1 MRSHI
6 FLTCM
11 TALGLS
17 TALNA
22 GVDPANLDR
31 SVKPQDDFF
40 SFANGGWLKTAQIP
54 PEQAMWGAFIELN
67 ERNRKTLR
75 ELCEQA
81 AAKGDQGSNIE
92 RLVGDFY
99 ASGMDEAA
107 VEAAGIKPLQP
118 EFDRI
123 DAIQTPA
130 DVMEEI
136 ARLHRLGVDA
146 GFGFGSSPDA
156 KDSTMDIAELC
167 QAGLVLPGGAG
178 RADRDYYLNPDA
190 KFAKIREQYTGHV
203 AKMLGLAGWEA
214 NKSSAGA
221 ETVLKLE
228 TVLAK
233 GWLTRVQL
241 RDPKLNY
248 HKIKLDALEKTTGT
262 LDWPAYFKAVGAP
275 SFTELNFAHPQFIIV
290 FAKALGSTPV
300 EDWKTYLRW
309 HLIHFASP
317 FLSKAFVD
325 ERFNFFGTTI
335 SGIKEQR
342 PRWQRIEAT
351 TDSKLPD
358 ALGQIYVAKYFP
370 PAAKERI
377 LKLVADL
384 RASLGE
390 RIKTLDW
397 MDAPTRAKALEKLDA
412 FDVKMGYPDKWRD
425 YSSLHLDRGSLLGNI
440 FRIHEY
446 ESAYDLAKIGKAVD
460 KSEWHM
466 PATAVNAYYSSM
478 SNGITFPAGILQP
491 PFFDVNADDA
501 VNYGGIGTVIGHE
514 MTHGFDD
521 SGRQFD
527 AKGNLSDWWT
537 PESAARFKERSAAI
551 VKQFSEFS
559 SAGTKVNGELTQGE
573 NIADLGGLKISY
585 AALQK
590 ALGNQ
595 PKKLID
601 GFTPEQ
607 RFFLSYANLWRIVA
621 RPEEMR
627 RLINTDPHS
636 PNEWRVRGPLSN
648 LEEFAKAFDVPEGA
662 PMRRPA
668 KDRIAIW

>member
-6 FLTCM
+6 ILACT

-17 TALNA
+17 AALNA
-22 GVDPANLDR
+22 GVDLANLDR

-40 SFANGGWLKTAQIP
+40 RFANGGWLKTAQIP

-67 ERNRKTLR
+67 ESNRKTLR

-92 RLVGDFY
+92 RLVGDFF

-107 VEAAGIKPLQP
+107 VEKAGIQPLQP
-118 EFDRI
+118 ELDRI
-123 DAIQTPA
+123 DAIKSPA
-130 DVMEEI
+130 DVLLEI
-136 ARLHRLGVDA
+136 ALLHRVGVDA

-156 KDSTMDIAELC
+156 MDSSMDIAELC
-167 QAGLVLPGGAG
+167 QAGLILPGGAG

-190 KFAKIREQYTGHV
+190 KYVKIREQYTGHI
-203 AKMLGLAGWEA
+203 AKMLELAGWDA
-214 NKSSAGA
+214 NKSSTGA
-221 ETVLKLE
+221 EAALKLE

-233 GWLTRVQL
+233 GWLSRVQQ
-241 RDPKLNY
+241 RNPKLNY
-248 HKIKLDALEKTTGT
+248 HKIKLEELAKTSGKI
-262 LDWPAYFKAVGAP
+262 DWAPYFKTVGAP
-275 SFTELNFAHPQFIIV
+275 TFTELNLAHPDFITV
-290 FAKALGSTPV
+290 FAESLGSTPV

-309 HLIHFASP
+309 HLIHAASP

-325 ERFNFFGTTI
+325 ERFRFFGTTI
-335 SGIKEQR
+335 SGIKELR

-351 TDSKLPD
+351 TDAMLPD

-384 RASLGE
+384 RASLGD
-390 RIKTLDW
+390 RIRALDW
-397 MDAPTRAKALEKLDA
+397 MDEPTRAKALEKLDA
-412 FDVKMGYPDKWRD
+412 FDVKMGYPDKWKD
-425 YSSLHLDRGSLLGNI
+425 YSSLHLDRGSLLANI
-440 FRIHEY
+440 FRIHEF
-446 ESAYDLAKIGKAVD
+446 ESAFDLAKIGKPVD
-460 KSEWHM
+460 KAEWHG

-478 SNGITFPAGILQP
+478 TNGITFPAGILQP

-501 VNYGGIGTVIGHE
+501 VNYGGIGAVIGHE
-514 MTHGFDD
+514 MTHAFDD

-551 VKQFSEFS
+551 VKQFSEFT
-559 SAGTKVNGELTQGE
+559 SAGAKVNGELTQGE
-573 NIADLGGLKISY
+573 NIADLGGLKVSF

-590 ALGNQ
+590 VLGDQ
-595 PKKLID
+595 PRKLID

-607 RFFLSYANLWRIVA
+607 RFFLSYANLWRMVA

-662 PMRRPA
+662 PMRRPE
-668 KDRIAIW
+668 KERIAIW